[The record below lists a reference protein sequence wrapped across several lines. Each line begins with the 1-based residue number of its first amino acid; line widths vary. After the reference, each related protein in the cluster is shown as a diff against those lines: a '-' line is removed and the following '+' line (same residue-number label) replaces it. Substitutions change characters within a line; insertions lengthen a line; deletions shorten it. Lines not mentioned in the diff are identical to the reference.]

1 MTNPW
6 KVALITGASSGIGW
20 ELAKEFARS
29 GTAVGLLARRRELLE
44 SLAAEIRASGGT
56 VAVEA
61 ADVAERQATIRAL
74 QQLEQ
79 ALGPCDLLVANAGVG
94 APTHL
99 DPINTGDIKKMF
111 EVNVLGVV
119 YSIEAV
125 LPGMLARQNG
135 HLVAISSMA
144 AYKGLPGENG
154 YSASKAAV
162 NNLME
167 GFRIRLRPLGV
178 QVTTVCPG
186 FIATPMTARNK
197 FKMPFLLSAP
207 EAARR
212 IVRALRRR
220 PAVYN
225 FPWQMS
231 LLMGLVQWLP
241 DGLIR
246 WGMSDYNADPP
257 PPERPLS

>member
-20 ELAKEFARS
+20 ELAKELARS
-29 GTAVGLLARRRELLE
+29 GIAVGLLARRRDLLD
-44 SLAAEIRASGGT
+44 SLASEIRAAGGI
-56 VAVEA
+56 VAVAA
-61 ADVAERQATIRAL
+61 ADVANRQATRSAL
-74 QQLEQ
+74 QELERE
-79 ALGPCDLLVANAGVG
+79 LGPCDLLVANAGVG

-99 DPINTGDIKKMF
+99 DPINTSDIEKMF
-111 EVNVLGVV
+111 HVNVLGVV

-125 LPGMLARQNG
+125 LSGMLARKKG
-135 HLVAISSMA
+135 HLVAVSSLA

-178 QVTTVCPG
+178 HVTTVCPG

-197 FKMPFLLSAP
+197 FRMPFLLSAP

-231 LLMGLVQWLP
+231 LLMGLLQWLP
-241 DGLIR
+241 DGVIR
-246 WGMSDYNADPP
+246 WGMAEYNANPP